1 MTDKIIKVGTFFSG
15 IGSSEKAL
23 ERLKREGHIKDYE
36 LELFSEID
44 KNAIKSYCAIHNV
57 DERLNLGSI
66 TDIKGQD
73 LPYCD
78 LWVGGFPCQD
88 ISCAGKMK
96 GFDFSSSTRSS
107 LGWEMIR
114 LIKEVSKEGRTLRI
128 KFGMDPSAPD
138 IHLGH
143 AVALRKIKQLQD
155 LGHTAVVIIGDFTV
169 AIGDPTGKSK
179 TRNQLTDEQVKYNA
193 QTYLEQIFKVIDK
206 DKTELH
212 YNSEWFANMN
222 FKDVINLCSKT
233 TVARMLERD
242 DFNNRMNN
250 HKPIAIHEFFY
261 PLMQAYDSVEVKS
274 DLELGGTDQTFNV
287 MMGRNIQKDFGVAQ
301 QVPVFIPLLVGL
313 DGKEKMSKSLG
324 NYIGVNEDAKTMYTK
339 VMKVPDDL
347 IVTYYELT
355 TDIHPDKVKNIKK
368 LLEKGEV
375 NPRDIKMHLARSI
388 VSLYHTEEELK
399 EAEANFQ
406 AIFQKK
412 DIDVELPE
420 LVYDSNLID
429 DEGLYPLIDCIFS
442 TGKYKSKSEV
452 RRLIQQGAVKLN
464 GEKTSEFSFV
474 PEEGMVIQVGKGNV
488 F

>member
-1 MTDKIIKVGTFFSG
+1 MFNVEETLKYLLNGAEDINDINALR
-15 IGSSEKAL
+15 EKL
-23 ERLKREGHIKDYE
+23 E
-36 LELFSEID
+36 
-44 KNAIKSYCAIHNV
+44 
-57 DERLNLGSI
+57 
-66 TDIKGQD
+66 
-73 LPYCD
+73 
-78 LWVGGFPCQD
+78 
-88 ISCAGKMK
+88 
-96 GFDFSSSTRSS
+96 
-107 LGWEMIR
+107 
-114 LIKEVSKEGRTLRI
+114 EVNKEGRTLRI

-155 LGHTAVVIIGDFTV
+155 LGHTAVVIIGDFTG

-212 YNSEWFANMN
+212 YNSEWFANMS

-324 NYIGVNEDAKTMYTK
+324 NYIGVNEDAKTMYIK

-368 LLEKGEV
+368 LLEKGEL

-488 F
+488 FKLKKQEKNKTLTKTL